1 MIDIAKFVSG
11 IAQAVPFIYPRTVSF
26 YREGSQLAAG
36 NAGYLGHNRGTEAL
50 VFSAINAS
58 VQCPSIGARRVG
70 DGLLP
75 DDAPGPI
82 RWNIF
87 LPANA
92 VPKGSIISRDIAV
105 DDEGNRYQV
114 AAAYWTPLGYK
125 VQTTRLEA

>member
-1 MIDIAKFVSG
+1 MSNVAN
-11 IAQAVPFIYPRTVSF
+11 FIYYRTVSF
-26 YREGSQLAAG
+26 YRQATELAVG
-36 NAGYLGHNRGTEAL
+36 QVGYMGHSRATEAL
-50 VFSAINAS
+50 LFSGIKAS
-58 VQCPSIGARRVG
+58 VQCPSIGTRRVG
-70 DGLLP
+70 DGILP

-92 VPKGSIISRDIAV
+92 VPNGSIISRDIAV

-114 AAAYWTPLGYK
+114 AAAYRTPLGWK

>member
-1 MIDIAKFVSG
+1 MSIQS
-11 IAQAVPFIYPRTVSF
+11 FIYYRTVSF
-26 YREGSQLAAG
+26 YREGTQLAVG
-36 NAGYLGHNRGTEAL
+36 QTGYMGHVRSTESL
-50 VFSAINAS
+50 LFSGIVAS
-58 VQCPSIGARRVG
+58 VQCPSIGSRRIG
-70 DGLLP
+70 DGVLP

-92 VPKGSIISRDIAV
+92 IPNGSVISRDIVV

-114 AAAYWTPLGYK
+114 AAAYRTPLGWK

>member
-1 MIDIAKFVSG
+1 V
-11 IAQAVPFIYPRTVSF
+11 
-26 YREGSQLAAG
+26 
-36 NAGYLGHNRGTEAL
+36 RGTEVL
-50 VFSAINAS
+50 LFSGIIAS
-58 VQCPSIGARRVG
+58 VQCPSIGSRRIG
-70 DGLLP
+70 DGVLP

-92 VPKGSIISRDIAV
+92 IPNGSVVSRDIVV

-114 AAAYWTPLGYK
+114 AAAYRTPLGWK